1 MMRFSVPHNGI
12 ERYQDTKRC
21 GYEAGDEDESA
32 FHSKY
37 SFARLDNQQDLATV
51 PARPDNSK
59 RLT

>member
-1 MMRFSVPHNGI
+1 MMRFRVPHDSV

-37 SFARLDNQQDLATV
+37 SLV
-51 PARPDNSK
+51 G
-59 RLT
+59 